1 MTNQSME
8 NNLAD
13 VTLQHDAGLV
23 RTQNRELSFSC
34 IAYNTHR
41 LTKPY
46 YNNRWFLKPEHLVDF
61 LK

>member
-23 RTQNRELSFSC
+23 RTQNESYHS
-34 IAYNTHR
+34 AA
-41 LTKPY
+41 
-46 YNNRWFLKPEHLVDF
+46 
-61 LK
+61 

>member
-23 RTQNRELSFSC
+23 RTQNRELSFSSHSLQYPQ
-34 IAYNTHR
+34 IN
-41 LTKPY
+41 
-46 YNNRWFLKPEHLVDF
+46 
-61 LK
+61 